1 MDVVKDDDEAAT
13 GHGSEHCLTHIVK
26 DSEPVLRGLDFRRED
41 AVGIDTKRA
50 EHLAPG
56 PERGRTLALSAAS
69 PGDSGAAGEGHAGEL
84 SSEPGLAD
92 AGLASAE
99 NEATGSASGGVE
111 PGRQR
116 V

>member
-26 DSEPVLRGLDFRRED
+26 NSEPDLRGLNSQ
-41 AVGIDTKRA
+41 RA

-56 PERGRTLALSAAS
+56 PERGHTLALSAAS

-84 SSEPGLAD
+84 SREPGLAD
-92 AGLASAE
+92 AGLATAE
-99 NEATGSASGGVE
+99 NEPTGSAPGGVD

-116 V
+116 I